1 MNKKIKTTG
10 IGVSVCIAAAL
21 TIGGIGCLLWI
32 KRKNAEKLDN
42 IMGMSYN
49 TR

>member
-10 IGVSVCIAAAL
+10 IGVSACIAAAL

-32 KRKNAEKLDN
+32 KRKGQQE
-42 IMGMSYN
+42 
-49 TR
+49 